1 MQPCV
6 FIHTNHKQHV
16 GALVSAY
23 SMRRNSK
30 SPERFDV
37 KLIELKDHMD
47 IFGKYEGRTYSRDG
61 DSRPWMNEDLQ
72 SFTPLRFMPPE
83 LMGYEGRAVVVDPDV
98 FAVGDVWEL
107 LSRDMEGK
115 AVMCRT
121 RGTPPHFASS
131 VMLLDCAKLK
141 HWKVAE
147 DFDRL
152 FKRERE
158 YKTWMN
164 LGYEDKDNIGL
175 LEPEWNDFDKLT
187 DKTKMI
193 HNTRRKTQPW
203 KAGLPV
209 DFIPAEN
216 NPLNPLMLLSRL
228 RRKLFGEYAMLGQYK
243 PHPDQRQEQLFFSLL
258 KECVEKGV
266 VSDALLK
273 EHMRD
278 NHVRHD
284 AFEVLRRTPPL
295 EQVLP
300 EAA

>member
-1 MQPCV
+1 MKPCV
-6 FIHTNHKQHV
+6 FIHTNHKQHI

-23 SMRRNSK
+23 SMRRNSG
-30 SPERFDV
+30 SSERFDV

-47 IFGKYEGRTYSRDG
+47 VLGKYESRTYSRDG
-61 DSRPWMNEDLQ
+61 DSRPWLNEDLQ

-107 LSRDMEGK
+107 LSRDMQGK

-131 VMLLDCAKLK
+131 VMLLDCAKLR
-141 HWKVAE
+141 HWKLAD
-147 DFDRL
+147 DFDKL
-152 FKRERE
+152 FTRERE

-164 LGYEDKDNIGL
+164 LGYEDKDTIGL

-209 DFIPAEN
+209 DFVPAEN
-216 NPLNPLMLLSRL
+216 NALNPVMLLSRL
-228 RRKLFGEYAMLGQYK
+228 RRKLFGEYAMLGRYK
-243 PHPDQRQEQLFFSLL
+243 AHPDQRQEQLFFSLL

-266 VSDALLK
+266 ISQELLK

-284 AFEVLRRTPPL
+284 AFEVLERTPPL

-300 EAA
+300 KAA